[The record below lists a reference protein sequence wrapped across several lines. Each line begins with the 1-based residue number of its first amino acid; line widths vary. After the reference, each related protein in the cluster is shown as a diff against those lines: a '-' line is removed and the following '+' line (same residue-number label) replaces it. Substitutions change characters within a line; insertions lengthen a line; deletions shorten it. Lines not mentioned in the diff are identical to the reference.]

1 MKKIVLGLLFMMSFS
16 FATTEGAK
24 ELVNFL
30 GFTGVSVSLDLAVFV
45 TIILTLITWKITK
58 DKERN
63 ELKEKYKDSARK
75 SLVEYLEKL
84 RDITKKL
91 IDFKNQYT
99 SVSDK
104 LSDEEKMKLQLQ
116 NAHLISEYQKNLNEF
131 LFISP
136 IYSKKLY
143 EILKDSM
150 DHFEFAQKNG
160 SIEIVVFSSVKTMGK
175 LLVEYTE
182 EEIANDL
189 IKYLYGLTIE
199 EAEKKIQEFKTIMKE
214 NKQKEIWKW
223 VKLQWK

>member
-30 GFTGVSVSLDLAVFV
+30 GFTGVSVSLDLAALVS
-45 TIILTLITWKITK
+45 ILIALITWKLTK

-63 ELKEKYKDSARK
+63 ELKEK
-75 SLVEYLEKL
+75 EKL
-84 RDITKKL
+84 ECKKEIL
-91 IDFKNQYT
+91 NYISNIGTSTIKLKNFRNQYT

-150 DHFEFAQKNG
+150 DDFEFAQKNG
-160 SIEIVVFSSVKTMGK
+160 SIEIVVFSSVKTMGE
-175 LLVEYTE
+175 LFVEYTE

-189 IKYLYGLTIE
+189 TKSIYGLTIE
-199 EAEKKIQEFKTIMKE
+199 EAEKKLQEFKNHFERK
-214 NKQKEIWKW
+214 
-223 VKLQWK
+223 

>member
-58 DKERN
+58 DKEQN
-63 ELKEKYKDSARK
+63 EIKEKYKDSARK
-75 SLVEYLEKL
+75 SLLEYLGKL

-91 IDFKNQYT
+91 IVFKNQYN
-99 SVSDK
+99 S

-189 IKYLYGLTIE
+189 TKSIYGFTIE
-199 EAEKKIQEFKTIMKE
+199 EAEKKLQEFKNHLERK
-214 NKQKEIWKW
+214 
-223 VKLQWK
+223 

>member
-1 MKKIVLGLLFMMSFS
+1 MKKIVLGLVCVMSFS
-16 FATTEGAK
+16 FATTEGTK

-75 SLVEYLEKL
+75 SLLEYLEKL

-116 NAHLISEYQKNLNEF
+116 NAHLISEYQKNLVQFF
-131 LFISP
+131 LISP

-189 IKYLYGLTIE
+189 TKSIYGLTIE
-199 EAEKKIQEFKTIMKE
+199 EAEKKLQEFKNHFERK
-214 NKQKEIWKW
+214 
-223 VKLQWK
+223 

>member
-24 ELVNFL
+24 EFVNFL

-75 SLVEYLEKL
+75 SLLEYLEKL

-160 SIEIVVFSSVKTMGK
+160 SIEIVVFSSVKTMGE

-189 IKYLYGLTIE
+189 TKSIYGLTIE
-199 EAEKKIQEFKTIMKE
+199 EAEKKLQEFKNHLERK
-214 NKQKEIWKW
+214 
-223 VKLQWK
+223 